1 MPPPSS
7 VDSPAV
13 LLDRSASSEDR
24 RRWAALIT
32 VCVGTLMIILDG
44 TIVNVALPA
53 IQEDL
58 HFSQSSLSWTVN
70 AYLISYG
77 SFLLIAGRLGD
88 MFGRK
93 RMFLWGLIVFVGASI
108 LCGVSTNQEILI
120 AGRFIQGIGG
130 ALASASVLAI
140 IVTEF
145 PKGAAQARAM
155 GIYTFVAV
163 AGGSIG
169 LLIGGVL
176 VQSLSWH
183 WIFFINV
190 PIGIAT
196 YIAGVRLIDE
206 SERHGVGEK
215 IDYLGATLITIG
227 VAVGVY
233 AIVGATNNGWTSFE
247 TLGLGAVSLALIS
260 VFLYVEAT
268 IERPIM
274 PLRILRVRS
283 LMYSNAIRAALV
295 TGMMATFF
303 LGALYMERALGYDA
317 VEIGFAFLPMTL
329 IIGYLS
335 LGTTAKLMQ
344 RFGITKLVLTALP
357 LVIAALA
364 LLSTSDEHS
373 SYFPHMFVV
382 FSLLGLGMGLAF
394 APLVTLGMR
403 DIKEEDAG
411 LASGLVNVS
420 MQLSGAFGLA
430 ILSTLATDKTE
441 SSIADGVAP
450 VTAFVDGFQLACV
463 IGAVIATTGIG
474 WMLLAARGEAP
485 ESSAEKA
492 SDKSR
497 DAVAEGA

>member
-1 MPPPSS
+1 
-7 VDSPAV
+7 
-13 LLDRSASSEDR
+13 
-24 RRWAALIT
+24 
-32 VCVGTLMIILDG
+32 MIILDG

-58 HFSQSSLSWTVN
+58 SFSQSSLSWTVN

-93 RMFLWGLIVFVGASI
+93 RMFLWGLIGFVAASI
-108 LCGVSTNQEILI
+108 LCGVSTNQELLI
-120 AGRFIQGIGG
+120 GGRFLQGIGG

-196 YIAGVRLIDE
+196 YLAGVRLIDE

-215 IDYLGATLITIG
+215 IDYLGATLVTIG

-233 AIVGATNNGWTSFE
+233 AIVGATNNGWTSLE
-247 TLGLGAVSLALIS
+247 TLGLGAISIALLS
-260 VFLYVEAT
+260 VFAYVEAT
-268 IERPIM
+268 IKNPIM

-283 LMYSNAIRAALV
+283 LMYSNAIRASLV

-303 LGALYMERALGYDA
+303 LGALYMERALEFDA
-317 VEIGFAFLPMTL
+317 IQIGFAFLPMTL
-329 IIGYLS
+329 VIGYLS
-335 LGTTAKLMQ
+335 LGTTAKLME
-344 RFGITKLVLTALP
+344 RFGITKMVLPALPMIIGALVL
-357 LVIAALA
+357 LA
-364 LLSTSDEHS
+364 TSDQNT
-373 SYFPHMFVV
+373 SYFPHLFIV
-382 FSLLGLGMGLAF
+382 FALLGLGMGLAF

-403 DIKEEDAG
+403 DIQEQDAG
-411 LASGLVNVS
+411 LASGIVNVS

-430 ILSTLATDKTE
+430 ILSTLAADKTK
-441 SSIADGVAP
+441 SSIADGAQP

-463 IGAVIATTGIG
+463 LSAVIVTTGIA
-474 WMLLAARGEAP
+474 WVLLAAREPTTASGNPPEAIT
-485 ESSAEKA
+485 
-492 SDKSR
+492 
-497 DAVAEGA
+497 EGA